1 MRPND
6 HFREVASESGAC
18 PTRWC
23 REELGKFIACFHPV
37 SWWNGET
44 SSIRHGGRRSLAPCS
59 PFPPT
64 HNKQCIYKLFSRKA
78 RLPSVSRGIR
88 DRGAIYEGYRTWRTR
103 TGVSPST
110 DGYFLDGI
118 GARSKALAGAGV
130 ADGTDATSAAL
141 NPAGIVHAQDEAD
154 LSASVFLPFR
164 EFTAAGETLESDRNA
179 FLLPNIAVNW
189 RTVGNPYLDAVTL
202 SLSGN
207 GGMNTTYPAGA
218 NIFGA
223 GKAGV
228 DLQQMLLSVAL
239 AKKFGNVSVGVA
251 PVFGVADL
259 QRRRLGSLQRSVQ
272 RSFGSDQSREG
283 PRIRRWPTGWR
294 RMGRHFFVPNRCC
307 RQHTDLVE
315 PVGRYQGLFADQ
327 GDFDI
332 PANIQAGI
340 AVDVSP
346 TVTLLLDYRRI
357 WFSETNSVGDPSTLL
372 LAGVP
377 LGATN
382 GPGFGWNDVDAIKA
396 GIEWKYSP
404 DLTLRAGYSY
414 NTQPINSRDVELK
427 TFRLRRSCSITSRVA
442 SRTAGPTASIL
453 NWLRCTRRA
462 SMFPVRSSRLGSDI
476 PAARSTSAWNSSKL
490 RLDSNTGSAM
500 PPRR

>member
-1 MRPND
+1 MA
-6 HFREVASESGAC
+6 HAY
-18 PTRWC
+18 W
-23 REELGKFIACFHPV
+23 
-37 SWWNGET
+37 
-44 SSIRHGGRRSLAPCS
+44 RSAV
-59 PFPPT
+59 T
-64 HNKQCIYKLFSRKA
+64 TA
-78 RLPSVSRGIR
+78 V
-88 DRGAIYEGYRTWRTR
+88 
-103 TGVSPST
+103 VSPGAQAT

-164 EFTAAGETLESDRNA
+164 EFTAADKTVESDRNA

-251 PVFGVADL
+251 PVLALQIFSADGLAAFSGASSDPSAVTNRGKDHEFGGGLRAGVEWAVIPSFRIGVA
-259 QRRRLGSLQRSVQ
+259 GSTPIWSNP
-272 RSFGSDQSREG
+272 F
-283 PRIRRWPTGWR
+283 
-294 RMGRHFFVPNRCC
+294 
-307 RQHTDLVE
+307 
-315 PVGRYQGLFADQ
+315 GRYQGLFADQ

-346 TVTLLLDYRRI
+346 AVTLLLDYRRI

-414 NTQPINSRDVELK
+414 NTQPINSRDVELNI
-427 TFRLRRSCSITSRVA
+427 LAPAVVQHHITGGFAYRWSNSLDLELAAVYAPRGHVSGPEFA
-442 SRTAGPTASIL
+442 PGIGYTGRTIDLSMEQFEVTAGFKYRFGDAS
-453 NWLRCTRRA
+453 A
-462 SMFPVRSSRLGSDI
+462 SL
-476 PAARSTSAWNSSKL
+476 K
-490 RLDSNTGSAM
+490 
-500 PPRR
+500 

>member
-1 MRPND
+1 M
-6 HFREVASESGAC
+6 
-18 PTRWC
+18 
-23 REELGKFIACFHPV
+23 
-37 SWWNGET
+37 
-44 SSIRHGGRRSLAPCS
+44 
-59 PFPPT
+59 
-64 HNKQCIYKLFSRKA
+64 KA
-78 RLPSVSRGIR
+78 IE
-88 DRGAIYEGYRTWRTR
+88 RGARVLALSVTTAI
-103 TGVSPST
+103 VSPGAQAT

-164 EFTAAGETLESDRNA
+164 EFTGGGAPGFTPSGTVESDRNA

-189 RTVGNPYLDAVTL
+189 RTIGNPYVDAVTL

-207 GGMNTTYPAGA
+207 GGMNTTYPTSA

-228 DLQQMLLSVAL
+228 DLQQMLLSVAV

-251 PVFGVADL
+251 PIVALQIFSADGLGAFGRASSDPSALTNRGKDHEFGGGLRAGVEWAVIPSLRIGVA
-259 QRRRLGSLQRSVQ
+259 GSTPIWSNP
-272 RSFGSDQSREG
+272 F
-283 PRIRRWPTGWR
+283 
-294 RMGRHFFVPNRCC
+294 
-307 RQHTDLVE
+307 
-315 PVGRYQGLFADQ
+315 GRYHGLFADQ

-332 PANIQAGI
+332 PANVQAGI

-346 TVTLLLDYRRI
+346 AVTLLLDYRRI
-357 WFSETNSVGDPSTLL
+357 WFSQTNSVGDPSTLL

-377 LGATN
+377 LGATA

-396 GIEWKYSP
+396 GIEWKYSR

-414 NTQPINSRDVELK
+414 NTQPVNSRDVELNI
-427 TFRLRRSCSITSRVA
+427 LAPAVVQHHITGGFAYRWSDNLDLELAAVYAPREHV
-442 SRTAGPTASIL
+442 SGTELPGLGNPDHTIDLSMEQFEVTAGFKY
-453 NWLRCTRRA
+453 R
-462 SMFPVRSSRLGSDI
+462 FGD
-476 PAARSTSAWNSSKL
+476 TSASLK
-490 RLDSNTGSAM
+490 
-500 PPRR
+500 

>member
-1 MRPND
+1 MPVLPTAPMQRLPRSTQRELFTPRMRLI
-6 HFREVASESGAC
+6 
-18 PTRWC
+18 C
-23 REELGKFIACFHPV
+23 RRRCFCRSV
-37 SWWNGET
+37 SLRRRGET
-44 SSIRHGGRRSLAPCS
+44 
-59 PFPPT
+59 
-64 HNKQCIYKLFSRKA
+64 
-78 RLPSVSRGIR
+78 V
-88 DRGAIYEGYRTWRTR
+88 
-103 TGVSPST
+103 
-110 DGYFLDGI
+110 
-118 GARSKALAGAGV
+118 
-130 ADGTDATSAAL
+130 
-141 NPAGIVHAQDEAD
+141 
-154 LSASVFLPFR
+154 
-164 EFTAAGETLESDRNA
+164 ESDRNA

-207 GGMNTTYPAGA
+207 GGMNTTYPASA

-251 PVFGVADL
+251 PVLALQIFSADGLAAFSGASSDPSAVTNRGKDHEFGGGLRAGVEWAVIPSFRIGVA
-259 QRRRLGSLQRSVQ
+259 GSTPIWSNP
-272 RSFGSDQSREG
+272 F
-283 PRIRRWPTGWR
+283 
-294 RMGRHFFVPNRCC
+294 
-307 RQHTDLVE
+307 
-315 PVGRYQGLFADQ
+315 GRYQGLFADQ

-414 NTQPINSRDVELK
+414 NTQPINSRDVELNI
-427 TFRLRRSCSITSRVA
+427 LAPAVVQHHITGGFAYRWSNSLDLELAAVYAPREHVSGPECA
-442 SRTAGPTASIL
+442 PGIGYTGRTIDLSMEQFEVTAGFKYRFGDAS
-453 NWLRCTRRA
+453 A
-462 SMFPVRSSRLGSDI
+462 SL
-476 PAARSTSAWNSSKL
+476 K
-490 RLDSNTGSAM
+490 
-500 PPRR
+500 

>member
-1 MRPND
+1 M
-6 HFREVASESGAC
+6 
-18 PTRWC
+18 
-23 REELGKFIACFHPV
+23 
-37 SWWNGET
+37 
-44 SSIRHGGRRSLAPCS
+44 
-59 PFPPT
+59 
-64 HNKQCIYKLFSRKA
+64 KA
-78 RLPSVSRGIR
+78 IE
-88 DRGAIYEGYRTWRTR
+88 RGARVLVLAVTTAV
-103 TGVSPST
+103 VSPGAQAT

-164 EFTAAGETLESDRNA
+164 EFTAAGETVESDRNA

-239 AKKFGNVSVGVA
+239 AKRFGNVSVGVA
-251 PVFGVADL
+251 PVLALQIFSADGLAAFSGASSDPSAVTNRGKDHEFGGGLRAGVEWAVISSFRIGVA
-259 QRRRLGSLQRSVQ
+259 GSTPIWSNP
-272 RSFGSDQSREG
+272 F
-283 PRIRRWPTGWR
+283 
-294 RMGRHFFVPNRCC
+294 
-307 RQHTDLVE
+307 
-315 PVGRYQGLFADQ
+315 GRYQGLFADQ

-414 NTQPINSRDVELK
+414 NTQPINSRDVELNI
-427 TFRLRRSCSITSRVA
+427 LAPAVVQHHITGGFAYRWSNSLDLELAAVYAPREHVSGPEFA
-442 SRTAGPTASIL
+442 PGIGYTGRTIDLSMEQFEVTAGFKYRFGDAS
-453 NWLRCTRRA
+453 A
-462 SMFPVRSSRLGSDI
+462 SL
-476 PAARSTSAWNSSKL
+476 K
-490 RLDSNTGSAM
+490 
-500 PPRR
+500 

>member
-1 MRPND
+1 M
-6 HFREVASESGAC
+6 
-18 PTRWC
+18 
-23 REELGKFIACFHPV
+23 
-37 SWWNGET
+37 
-44 SSIRHGGRRSLAPCS
+44 
-59 PFPPT
+59 
-64 HNKQCIYKLFSRKA
+64 KA
-78 RLPSVSRGIR
+78 IE
-88 DRGAIYEGYRTWRTR
+88 RGARVLALAVTTVI
-103 TGVSPST
+103 VSPGAQAT

-164 EFTAAGETLESDRNA
+164 EFTGGGAPGFTPSGTVESDRNA

-189 RTVGNPYLDAVTL
+189 RTIGNPYVDAVTL

-207 GGMNTTYPAGA
+207 GGMNTTYPTSA

-228 DLQQMLLSVAL
+228 DLQQMLLSVAV

-251 PVFGVADL
+251 PIVALQIFSADGLAAFGRASSDPSALTNRGKDHEFGGGLRAGLEWAVIPSFRIGVA
-259 QRRRLGSLQRSVQ
+259 GSTPIWSNP
-272 RSFGSDQSREG
+272 F
-283 PRIRRWPTGWR
+283 
-294 RMGRHFFVPNRCC
+294 
-307 RQHTDLVE
+307 
-315 PVGRYQGLFADQ
+315 GRYHGLFADQ

-332 PANIQAGI
+332 PANVQAGI

-346 TVTLLLDYRRI
+346 SVTLLLDYRRI
-357 WFSETNSVGDPSTLL
+357 WFSQTNSVGDPSTLL

-396 GIEWKYSP
+396 GIEWKYSR

-414 NTQPINSRDVELK
+414 NTQPVNSRDVELNI
-427 TFRLRRSCSITSRVA
+427 LAPAVVQHHITGGFAYRWSDSLDLELAAVYAPREHV
-442 SRTAGPTASIL
+442 SGTELPGLGNPDHTIDLSMEQFEITAGFKY
-453 NWLRCTRRA
+453 R
-462 SMFPVRSSRLGSDI
+462 FGD
-476 PAARSTSAWNSSKL
+476 TSASLK
-490 RLDSNTGSAM
+490 
-500 PPRR
+500 